1 MSAISY
7 ISVKD
12 LSAKLRAGEP
22 VVVVDVRD
30 DDRAGGHIKGS
41 THVPAYDFKRA
52 VPHFLSLWA
61 AKDAVVF
68 HCMMS
73 QMRGPSCARAFANAA
88 EEAAKTSNVDKMPQ
102 VMILEGGFR
111 EFARSFS
118 EESKDLFEDYQPELY
133 DAVWERD

>member
-12 LSAKLRAGEP
+12 LSAKLRAGGP

-41 THVPAYDFKRA
+41 THVPANDFKRA
-52 VPHFLSLWA
+52 MPHFLSLWA
-61 AKDAVVF
+61 TKDAVVF

-73 QMRGPSCARAFANAA
+73 QMRGPSCARAFANEA
-88 EEAAKTSNVDKMPQ
+88 EDAVKRGEIDKMPQ
-102 VMILEGGFR
+102 VMVLEGGFR
-111 EFARSFS
+111 EFARNFS
-118 EESKDLFEDYQPELY
+118 EESKDLFEDFQPKLY
-133 DAVWERD
+133 DAGWERD